1 MATTVKKCE
10 NSEKSSKGDSKGES
24 HTFAL
29 FADASFTARSAVTI
43 AVIEHSSGIV
53 KGLLTSKS
61 RIAKRNTSIPRLELV
76 SGQMAANM
84 AKNLV
89 AALRRWPIASVTV
102 WMDSLVA
109 LFWIASPERSWKV
122 FVSNRTRKIAEIT
135 EEVGIGW
142 KYCPSEEN
150 LADLGS
156 RGASIDKMEKDGW
169 FNGPEWLVNP
179 DKWPKQPKLER
190 TKTVLDEQK
199 PMTEVAFNTQEKG
212 PDEWDLL
219 LSRSSY
225 WKTIRVTAWAL
236 RFVSNARA
244 RKQKTNLAK
253 GPLTTNELE
262 QSKVRWVKKVQEDMS
277 SELRAPGWEV
287 IREGD
292 SGLLKCKGRIPGY
305 QPIYLEGGDFT
316 DKLIMHTHNEIRHF
330 GIANTMAAH

>member
-1 MATTVKKCE
+1 
-10 NSEKSSKGDSKGES
+10 
-24 HTFAL
+24 
-29 FADASFTARSAVTI
+29 
-43 AVIEHSSGIV
+43 
-53 KGLLTSKS
+53 
-61 RIAKRNTSIPRLELV
+61 
-76 SGQMAANM
+76 MAANI

-135 EEVGIGW
+135 EEVVIGW

-179 DKWPKQPKLER
+179 DKWQKQPKLER

-199 PMTEVAFNTQEKG
+199 PMTEVAFNTQETG

-225 WKTIRVTAWAL
+225 WKTIRVTA
-236 RFVSNARA
+236 
-244 RKQKTNLAK
+244 
-253 GPLTTNELE
+253 
-262 QSKVRWVKKVQEDMS
+262 
-277 SELRAPGWEV
+277 
-287 IREGD
+287 
-292 SGLLKCKGRIPGY
+292 
-305 QPIYLEGGDFT
+305 
-316 DKLIMHTHNEIRHF
+316 
-330 GIANTMAAH
+330 

>member
-1 MATTVKKCE
+1 
-10 NSEKSSKGDSKGES
+10 
-24 HTFAL
+24 
-29 FADASFTARSAVTI
+29 
-43 AVIEHSSGIV
+43 
-53 KGLLTSKS
+53 
-61 RIAKRNTSIPRLELV
+61 
-76 SGQMAANM
+76 MAANM
-84 AKNLV
+84 VKNLV

-135 EEVGIGW
+135 EEVCISW
-142 KYCPSEEN
+142 KYCP
-150 LADLGS
+150 DLGS

-190 TKTVLDEQK
+190 TKTLLDEQK
-199 PMTEVAFNTQEKG
+199 PIMEVAFNTEEKS

-225 WKTIRVTAWAL
+225 SKTILVTAWAL
-236 RFVSNARA
+236 GFVSNARA
-244 RKQKTNLAK
+244 RKQKTNLTK

-277 SELRAPGWEV
+277 SELRAPGW
-287 IREGD
+287 G
-292 SGLLKCKGRIPGY
+292 S
-305 QPIYLEGGDFT
+305 
-316 DKLIMHTHNEIRHF
+316 HTRR
-330 GIANTMAAH
+330 